1 LEWLDS
7 EGRIEEARALYR
19 DNSFFRALVENS
31 MQSMMKS
38 DFRLTA
44 HLENDAQFGG
54 IWSMVRDEYELTK
67 RWVLDIAGQQSLMER
82 NPHIKESIGLRDDII
97 RPLLVIQHFALGQLA
112 TGDES
117 SKWEADVLKR
127 LVVRSMF
134 GIINASRNAV

>member
-1 LEWLDS
+1 
-7 EGRIEEARALYR
+7 
-19 DNSFFRALVENS
+19 
-31 MQSMMKS
+31 
-38 DFRLTA
+38 
-44 HLENDAQFGG
+44 
-54 IWSMVRDEYELTK
+54 MVRDEYELTK

-82 NPHIKESIGLRDDII
+82 NPYIKESIGLRDDII

-112 TGDES
+112 NSDES